1 MYIFMNDDKICQTI
15 DVSPG
20 DFKERPEITDET
32 SPASYF
38 EELIFARVNLCPLPK
53 IVSLNTVIRFDIDGD
68 NGGSWTIAVEGGFLT
83 RVVRNYSDT
92 CSSSSETV
100 LRPVSTFRMNSETFM
115 SILKREFTPQKAF
128 FKRKVKIAGDI
139 MIALKM
145 NVLVNYL

>member
-1 MYIFMNDDKICQTI
+1 MNDNKIDQMV

-20 DFKERPEITDET
+20 DFKERPDITNET

-53 IVSLNTVIRFDIDGD
+53 IASLNTAIRFDIDGD
-68 NGGSWTIAVEGGFLT
+68 NGGSWNIAVEGGLLK
-83 RVVRNYSDT
+83 RVVRNHSDT
-92 CSSSSETV
+92 SSSSNETV

-115 SILKREFTPQKAF
+115 SILRREFTPQKAF

-145 NVLVNYL
+145 NILVNYL

>member
-1 MYIFMNDDKICQTI
+1 
-15 DVSPG
+15 
-20 DFKERPEITDET
+20 
-32 SPASYF
+32 
-38 EELIFARVNLCPLPK
+38 
-53 IVSLNTVIRFDIDGD
+53 VSLNTVIRFDIDGD
-68 NGGSWTIAVEGGFLT
+68 NGGSWTIAVGGGFLT

-92 CSSSSETV
+92 CSSSNETV

>member
-1 MYIFMNDDKICQTI
+1 MI

-20 DFKERPEITDET
+20 VFEERPEITNGT

-38 EELIFARVNLCPLPK
+38 EELIFARVNLCPLPRIK
-53 IVSLNTVIRFDIDGD
+53 SLNTVIRFDIDGD
-68 NGGSWTIAVEGGFLT
+68 NGGSWTIAVAGGLLK

-92 CSSSSETV
+92 SSSSNETA
-100 LRPVSTFRMNSETFM
+100 LRPVSTFRMDSDTFM
-115 SILKREFTPQKAF
+115 SILKRVYTPQKAF
-128 FKRKVKIAGDI
+128 LKRKVKIAGDV